1 MKGESTVPAMTMEV
15 SPDLAV
21 EDPAGASAAA
31 KKAAE
36 EASEV
41 IAEDTEEAEPM
52 KALPGV
58 EARTSSPKKISLL
71 CSNEQ
76 RY

>member
-1 MKGESTVPAMTMEV
+1 MKEESTVPAMKMEV

-21 EDPAGASAAA
+21 EDHAGASVAA